1 MANLPKAP
9 LVYMFG
15 MVRFPKVPGM
25 DRFTPAFHDA
35 MRSDYPLADEVTAQA
50 ISAEFGPAGVAKFE
64 QVETKVW
71 QFAAR
76 DKSFA
81 FLLGDEFLGLHT
93 ASYLDHQDFSQRF
106 ERGLR
111 GLLGVPEIGIAWVH
125 SVGIR
130 YIDLIVPRPRETLA
144 QYFVPQ
150 ALPLEIHIEDSLL
163 EMRES
168 LSVAAYKTR
177 IGDLR
182 VQVLRNPP
190 TTIPLELDTPLL
202 SRNGWKPVRPETEF
216 AILDIDH
223 GARFDPPE
231 AIDPEGIR
239 ERLVELRQAASKLFF
254 SLSTDF
260 ARDVWENR
268 E

>member
-1 MANLPKAP
+1 MANMPKAP
-9 LVYMFG
+9 LVYMIG

-25 DRFTPAFHDA
+25 DRFAPGLHDA
-35 MRSDYPLADEVTAQA
+35 LRSGYPLSDEVAAQA
-50 ISAEFGPAGVAKFE
+50 VRAEIGPAGMQLEQFE
-64 QVETKVW
+64 TRVW
-71 QFAAR
+71 QFSAP

-93 ASYLDHQDFSQRF
+93 ASYLDHQDFAYRF
-106 ERGLR
+106 DTGLR
-111 GLLGVPEIGIAWVH
+111 ALLGVAGIGIEWVQ

-130 YIDLIVPRPRETLA
+130 YIDLIVPRAGETLT
-144 QYFVPQ
+144 QYLRPQ
-150 ALPLEIHIEDSLL
+150 ALPMESLTEDGLL

-168 LSVAAYKTR
+168 MSVAAYQSR
-177 IGDLR
+177 IGNLR

-190 TTIPLELDTPLL
+190 TTVPPELDSPLVEK
-202 SRNGWKPVRPETEF
+202 NGWKPVRPGVEF
-216 AILDIDH
+216 AVLDIDH

-231 AIDPEGIR
+231 PMDAEGIR
-239 ERLVELRQAASKLFF
+239 GRLVELREATSKLFF

-260 ARDVWENR
+260 ALRVWKDE